1 VCSHLTDFEDSQV
14 YNDMPIYEGSFNVK
28 APLQRVWDFHA
39 DPVSLPKVMTGPVK
53 MDVVHVDRPL
63 MPGGRIQ
70 TVMRV
75 GPIKQRWNLTLKA
88 REPMRFFTDEQI
100 AGEGPMKVWKHT
112 HGFEAVDG
120 GTRIKDRLEYE
131 LPLGVLGKIAGALF
145 GNLTMRMMFAS
156 RAKAT
161 RRLLETERA
170 APKALEAH

>member
-1 VCSHLTDFEDSQV
+1 
-14 YNDMPIYEGSFNVK
+14 MPIYEGSFLVK
-28 APLQRVWDFHA
+28 APLKRVWDFHA

-75 GPIKQRWNLTLKA
+75 GPVQQRWNLMLKA
-88 REPMRFFTDEQI
+88 REPMKFFTDEQI
-100 AGEGPMKVWKHT
+100 AGEGPMRVWKHT
-112 HGFEAVDG
+112 HAFEAAGSDSNS
-120 GTRIKDRLEYE
+120 TRVIDRLEYE
-131 LPLGVLGKIAGALF
+131 LPLGVLGKLAGALF

-161 RRLLETERA
+161 QRLLEAGGTNTVSLAGVE
-170 APKALEAH
+170 